1 MIHISLSESKL
12 PTGIGGELSRDRL
25 AFNGNVFLFRQL
37 RLCFLLRNLQR
48 QDTVLQFGFDILFRE
63 RLAHIEAAA
72 HAAGIA
78 LLSDELAGLFVLLIL
93 VKALCRR
100 DVQVPVLQAELN
112 LILVEARKFD
122 IRDIV
127 RQSAWVLVSAVVSLI
142 FGLMLA
148 FSPVLQM
155 SVGVFVILLTGWWIL
170 ALGIIRI
177 VHAFHLLKI
186 KRESDGFGFG
196 EMLGSNW
203 WIALIL
209 GALLTLFGVIVIL
222 NPMLGLGVIGVLI
235 GCGVITAGVNLIYLG
250 CSPWIL

>member
-1 MIHISLSESKL
+1 MILAGITCFFTPVETSSVIPFIFGLAMVIDGIGRIVAWFSIREYAPRSGWVLASSIISL
-12 PTGIGGELSRDRL
+12 
-25 AFNGNVFLFRQL
+25 V
-37 RLCFLLRNLQR
+37 
-48 QDTVLQFGFDILFRE
+48 
-63 RLAHIEAAA
+63 
-72 HAAGIA
+72 
-78 LLSDELAGLFVLLIL
+78 
-93 VKALCRR
+93 
-100 DVQVPVLQAELN
+100 
-112 LILVEARKFD
+112 
-122 IRDIV
+122 
-127 RQSAWVLVSAVVSLI
+127 
-142 FGLMLA
+142 FGLMLTT
-148 FSPVLQM
+148 SPMLQM
-155 SVGVFVILLTGWWIL
+155 SVGVFVVLLTGWWIL